1 MWYDK
6 EKSWEAYTMAAT
18 KKVGE
23 LVKEARTKAKLTQEQ
38 LAQQVDGVSASD
50 IGKCER
56 GEKDLS
62 QAALKQIAK
71 ATGVT
76 QKSLL
81 EAPKNVADT
90 GKTSSSSAKT
100 STSGKTST
108 SSAKTSSSGKT
119 SSTSSAK
126 TSSTAK
132 TSSSSGDGEKLTTA
146 EKRVLDLYRAADAT
160 AKKNAE
166 AALKGTLQVAET
178 AADKRVLELYHAA
191 DSTTKKNA
199 EAVLKGTKQ
208 VAEDT
213 SLADALTG
221 GVMELI
227 TNLGKK

>member
-1 MWYDK
+1 
-6 EKSWEAYTMAAT
+6 MAAT

-90 GKTSSSSAKT
+90 GKS
-100 STSGKTST
+100 ST

-119 SSTSSAK
+119 SSTSSAKTSSTGK

-146 EKRVLDLYRAADAT
+146 EKRVLELYRAADAA

-191 DSTTKKNA
+191 DATTKKNA

-208 VAEDT
+208 VAEDNPLMDG
-213 SLADALTG
+213 LAG
-221 GVMELI
+221 GVIELLS
-227 TNLGKK
+227 NLGKK

>member
-1 MWYDK
+1 
-6 EKSWEAYTMAAT
+6 MAAT

-100 STSGKTST
+100 S
-108 SSAKTSSSGKT
+108 SSGKT
-119 SSTSSAK
+119 SSATPRPRRRPRPAK
-126 TSSTAK
+126 RPLRPPKKRLRPARRPRPRKRPPRPAMAK
-132 TSSSSGDGEKLTTA
+132 S
-146 EKRVLDLYRAADAT
+146 
-160 AKKNAE
+160 
-166 AALKGTLQVAET
+166 
-178 AADKRVLELYHAA
+178 
-191 DSTTKKNA
+191 
-199 EAVLKGTKQ
+199 
-208 VAEDT
+208 
-213 SLADALTG
+213 
-221 GVMELI
+221 
-227 TNLGKK
+227 